1 MSLAYMCIIFIG
13 QALWEVK
20 MFDTVNR
27 RKSDGRTPEHGYIIS
42 YSAQANLKGSC
53 IHVYSSLSRCVLMLN
68 VSDVADVPP

>member
-1 MSLAYMCIIFIG
+1 MISLSYMYILFIG

-27 RKSDGRTPEHGYIIS
+27 RKSDGQTPEHGYIIS
-42 YSAQANLKGSC
+42 YSAQA
-53 IHVYSSLSRCVLMLN
+53 LMLS